1 MGLFRCC
8 WVLQHIRCLLSFSSF
23 CSEVAPTVAEAVG
36 DTDDDSTV
44 VERGAAV
51 EDGATDMVD
60 IDNKPRPWI

>member
-1 MGLFRCC
+1 M
-8 WVLQHIRCLLSFSSF
+8 LLGPSTYSLSSFVSSF
-23 CSEVAPTVAEAVG
+23 CSEVAPTGAEAVG

-60 IDNKPRPWI
+60 IGNNQDRGSEIRLS